1 MDTKE
6 IKKVNLLEYVK
17 SRMQSNEEYEG
28 AVFEKKYSAI
38 LDVEIDALYRG
49 MDVYAFNKADIIKI
63 DGVLDPRKA
72 GNGWIRKKPTI
83 AKSFGRRHVY
93 YWHFQE
99 SQHDRVY
106 LSYYREINAYSAVR
120 ARICR
125 DDHPDHCDGLDEC
138 DEELNNPL
146 FIPRE
151 ELYCELNEMPHNK
164 LLAESERFIYY
175 TTYLNEICMACKI
188 EPKD

>member
-17 SRMQSNEEYEG
+17 SRMQSNEEYEWG
-28 AVFEKKYSAI
+28 VFEKNYSAA

-49 MDVYAFNKADIIKI
+49 MDVYEFNKADIIKI

-106 LSYYREINAYSAVR
+106 LSYYREINAYSA
-120 ARICR
+120 ARVTLAVYSIN
-125 DDHPDHCDGLDEC
+125 DDRSEDDAMHKDRHINID
-138 DEELNNPL
+138 
-146 FIPRE
+146 F
-151 ELYCELNEMPHNK
+151 YCKTGMNIVCEKWMG
-164 LLAESERFIYY
+164 
-175 TTYLNEICMACKI
+175 
-188 EPKD
+188 